1 MSPLRTILVPI
12 DFSEA
17 SQHALGPAVELATRE
32 HATVVLLH
40 VLSHLPDIPARL
52 SFNIHFEV
60 PEYRQALHAA
70 ALDQLRQL
78 DAALPQGPV
87 RQVRVEHG
95 DPADEIVR
103 IAAEIDADLI
113 VMSTHGRRGFGHLLY
128 GSVTERVVRLAP
140 CSVLCVRPKGRPR
153 QGQ

>member
-1 MSPLRTILVPI
+1 MSPLHTILVPI

-17 SQHALGPAVELATRE
+17 SQHALGPALELATRE

-40 VLSHLPDIPARL
+40 VLSHVPDIPARL

-60 PEYRQALHAA
+60 PEYRQALHRA
-70 ALDQLRQL
+70 ALDQLQEL
-78 DAALPQGPV
+78 EAALPQGPV
-87 RQVRVEHG
+87 RKVRVEHG

-103 IAAEIDADLI
+103 VAGEIDADLI

-128 GSVTERVVRLAP
+128 GSVTEKVVRLAS
-140 CSVLCVRPKGRPR
+140 CSVLCVRPKGPR
-153 QGQ
+153 KPG